1 MIKNSGKML
10 LALASVAVVA
20 GCASPV
26 KLDKPVEVEKKD
38 VTSQTTTTTE
48 TPKSSVATTDQST
61 KPVVPITLDRVI
73 YFDFDSYVVKDEF
86 RPIVDAHANLLKAN
100 PSAKE
105 VAEGHTDERGGSEYN
120 LALGQRRAQSVK
132 TALGLLGVKDAQVE
146 PVSYGKENPRPRGTT
161 RPRGNRTV
169 GPTSCTRPGRSSVC
183 RSACGA
189 PADFGSA
196 GFISASDAFRG
207 VRFFGASP
215 SRLAGGTRNG

>member
-120 LALGQRRAQSVK
+120 LALGQKRAEAVVK
-132 TALGLLGVKDAQVE
+132 QMTVLGVGESQLEA
-146 PVSYGKENPRPRGTT
+146 VSYGKERPAADGHDESAWAK
-161 RPRGNRTV
+161 NRRV
-169 GPTSCTRPGRSSVC
+169 ELRSK
-183 RSACGA
+183 
-189 PADFGSA
+189 
-196 GFISASDAFRG
+196 
-207 VRFFGASP
+207 
-215 SRLAGGTRNG
+215 